1 MVKRKTL
8 IILGSSSGIARE
20 LIKKLKYKY
29 KIISFYNN
37 NKVKINKVVS
47 YKLNFNSKDD
57 EIESKFKKIIEK
69 NSKFIIL
76 NFASI
81 KIDKISYYINKG
93 EIEKTFNINTFAFLR
108 IIQEFIPKMLRE
120 KWGRVINISSVG
132 GLKGDKGTL
141 LYSSSKN
148 ASASMMNVMSQEY
161 GKFNMTFNTLKLGN
175 FNYGLFKKL
184 NLTIKKNIINK
195 IPSKKTGK
203 IINIINAIEFLI
215 ESDYV
220 NGSSINIDGGMN

>member
-184 NLTIKKNIINK
+184 NPNIKKNIINK

-220 NGSSINIDGGMN
+220 NGSSISIDGGMN

>member
-69 NSKFIIL
+69 NSKFII
-76 NFASI
+76 
-81 KIDKISYYINKG
+81 
-93 EIEKTFNINTFAFLR
+93 
-108 IIQEFIPKMLRE
+108 
-120 KWGRVINISSVG
+120 
-132 GLKGDKGTL
+132 
-141 LYSSSKN
+141 
-148 ASASMMNVMSQEY
+148 
-161 GKFNMTFNTLKLGN
+161 
-175 FNYGLFKKL
+175 
-184 NLTIKKNIINK
+184 
-195 IPSKKTGK
+195 
-203 IINIINAIEFLI
+203 
-215 ESDYV
+215 
-220 NGSSINIDGGMN
+220 